1 MFTRLFL
8 EHPRVVNETYTE
20 HMGAAFGVGGRM
32 FVAALKCFVHGLV
45 PGLYKTAGSDAICEL
60 HRQVAPRKYDQ
71 PTF

>member
-32 FVAALKCFVHGLV
+32 FVASLKCFVHGLV

>member
-1 MFTRLFL
+1 MFARLFL

-20 HMGAAFGVGGRM
+20 HMGAAFSVGGRM
-32 FVAALKCFVHGLV
+32 LVASLKCFVHGLV

>member
-1 MFTRLFL
+1 MFDRLFL
-8 EHPRVVNETYTE
+8 EHPRVVNESYTE
-20 HMGAAFGVGGRM
+20 HMGAAFSVGGRM
-32 FVAALKCFVHGLV
+32 FIASLKCFVHGLV

>member
-8 EHPRVVNETYTE
+8 EHPRVVNETYAE

-32 FVAALKCFVHGLV
+32 FFASLKCFVHGLI

>member
-1 MFTRLFL
+1 MFARLFL

-32 FVAALKCFVHGLV
+32 FVASLKCFIHGIV
-45 PGLYKTAGSDAICEL
+45 PGLCVTSGSDAIMAL
-60 HRQVAPRKYDQ
+60 HKEVAPRKYDQ

>member
-20 HMGAAFGVGGRM
+20 HMGAAFGVGGRL
-32 FVAALKCFVHGLV
+32 FAASLKCFVHGLV

-60 HRQVAPRKYDQ
+60 HREVAPRKYDQ

>member
-1 MFTRLFL
+1 MFDRLFL

-20 HMGAAFGVGGRM
+20 HMGAAFSVGGRM
-32 FVAALKCFVHGLV
+32 FVASLKCFVHGLV
-45 PGLYKTAGSDAICEL
+45 PGLYKTAGSDAIVDL

>member
-32 FVAALKCFVHGLV
+32 LFASLKCFVHGLI

>member
-20 HMGAAFGVGGRM
+20 HMGAAFGVSGRM
-32 FVAALKCFVHGLV
+32 FFASLKCFVHGLI

>member
-1 MFTRLFL
+1 MFF
-8 EHPRVVNETYTE
+8 
-20 HMGAAFGVGGRM
+20 AS
-32 FVAALKCFVHGLV
+32 LKCFVHGLI